1 MDNWKTV
8 LSVSINSNQA
18 TFTIVFQELAIDFD
32 NMSWRLLQLVLSLIC
47 LVLSYAGNTCTI
59 MVLRKS
65 TWRKRAATTKL
76 LFCVLAVTDMC
87 YMSFFVINGV
97 RQQLTEPLPDSIEKV
112 CTVVWGILYNYSISV
127 LVVISVER
135 FVCIFCPLKVHDYF
149 SLQNCKIV
157 LVFLFLIIVFWNVL
171 NVLWVMTLTLYIV
184 AYVLIDFALPFLMI
198 TLITIA
204 IAVKLWLIQNQDIN
218 QRRSR
223 ATNASATELL
233 IAANVCFLLTMLP
246 VRVYYV
252 CFVFSPSV
260 CSNKYFYQW
269 LYFLHNLNF
278 ALNFYVYCVCNE
290 NFRNDAL
297 ILLGCRHVPDSRTRS
312 GPHGLEQGTT
322 LSHRSWHNP
331 LTNVRKYW
339 KGSVCHTSV
348 RPVNILCGLQFRF
361 CLSFLTFVKTYFT
374 ELFKRCSFG

>member
-1 MDNWKTV
+1 MDHWKTV
-8 LSVSINSNQA
+8 FSVSINSNQA

-135 FVCIFCPLKVHDYF
+135 FVCVFCPLKVHDYF

-246 VRVYYV
+246 FRVYYT
-252 CFVFSPSV
+252 CFMFSSPDG
-260 CSNKYFYQW
+260 SNSYSDVYQW
-269 LYFLHNLNF
+269 LYFLHTLNF
-278 ALNFYVYCVCNE
+278 VLNLYVYCACNE

-297 ILLGCRHVPDSRTRS
+297 ILLGCRYVPESRTRS
-312 GPHGLEQGTT
+312 GHQDFEQGTT
-322 LSHRSWHNP
+322 LSHQP
-331 LTNVRKYW
+331 
-339 KGSVCHTSV
+339 
-348 RPVNILCGLQFRF
+348 
-361 CLSFLTFVKTYFT
+361 
-374 ELFKRCSFG
+374 